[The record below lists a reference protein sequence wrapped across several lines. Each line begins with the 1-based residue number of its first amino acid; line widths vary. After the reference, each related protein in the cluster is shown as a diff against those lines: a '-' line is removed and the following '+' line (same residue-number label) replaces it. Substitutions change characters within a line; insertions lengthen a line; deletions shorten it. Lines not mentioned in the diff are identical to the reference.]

1 MPRSHN
7 NSPRPMT
14 SSCFAFFLLCQDNE
28 MRGLWFLVGLA
39 GHLGRDVDRCSGKT
53 RMPHG
58 KVHCPP
64 RAGFYCELRLHVSAG
79 CTREPCGYI
88 ASAIFRSR
96 RGGRVA

>member
-1 MPRSHN
+1 
-7 NSPRPMT
+7 
-14 SSCFAFFLLCQDNE
+14 

-64 RAGFYCELRLHVSAG
+64 RAGFIASSG
-79 CTREPCGYI
+79 CT
-88 ASAIFRSR
+88 
-96 RGGRVA
+96 